1 MLTSLTSQ
9 LILDD
14 FQKYPGKMC
23 RKAGV
28 HAELKLGNLNGVKTW
43 GELKV
48 EWTLKIMESW
58 EWGTKK

>member
-48 EWTLKIMESW
+48 E
-58 EWGTKK
+58 